1 MSATLVELELLLV
14 GLAVEEVADEEV
26 AAGGCVL
33 RAIGGEPFCS
43 CIRFVRFSS
52 IRCSMVIRFR
62 GLVVVVVVAAF
73 TSFPVSSVS
82 FFVTP
87 LRSSTVVPFKL
98 TCAIVAR

>member
-14 GLAVEEVADEEV
+14 GLAVVEEVADEEV

-33 RAIGGEPFCS
+33 SAGEPFCS
-43 CIRFVRFSS
+43 CILFVRFSS

>member
-14 GLAVEEVADEEV
+14 GLAVVEEVADEEV
-26 AAGGCVL
+26 VAADVGGCVL
-33 RAIGGEPFCS
+33 SAEVPFCS

-52 IRCSMVIRFR
+52 IRCSIVIRFR
-62 GLVVVVVVAAF
+62 GLVVVATA
-73 TSFPVSSVS
+73 SFPVSSVS